1 MVYLY
6 DACGQI
12 SDFCHQQLLR
22 QMRRKISW
30 TDGQKDRG
38 NIVYPP
44 PPSGNVGILIH
55 RTKEKEYN
63 GRLASQASSNVKF
76 RAAGQYVC
84 VDHNP
89 TPLEGGSDN
98 KEGKLF
104 YPAHGTSL
112 LYKLFPNTLSSYS

>member
-22 QMRRKISW
+22 QMRREISW

-55 RTKEKEYN
+55 RTKDRVTRTQLKAEVIS
-63 GRLASQASSNVKF
+63 G
-76 RAAGQYVC
+76 
-84 VDHNP
+84 D
-89 TPLEGGSDN
+89 LEG
-98 KEGKLF
+98 
-104 YPAHGTSL
+104 
-112 LYKLFPNTLSSYS
+112 